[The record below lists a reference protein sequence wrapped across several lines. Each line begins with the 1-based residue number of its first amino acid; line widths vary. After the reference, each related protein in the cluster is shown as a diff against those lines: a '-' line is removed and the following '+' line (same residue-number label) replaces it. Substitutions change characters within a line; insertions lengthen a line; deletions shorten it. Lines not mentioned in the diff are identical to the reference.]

1 MSQSAEVTDKTDGP
15 IQNGPTLNSPLG
27 GMRVLD
33 FSMFM
38 AGPYCSRLLAD
49 AGAEV
54 IKVEPPE
61 GDFMRKSS
69 PMRGEHS
76 GFFGHLNC
84 GKKSLTLDLKDPKD
98 RAVID
103 ALMPTVD
110 VVLENFRPGVTQRLG
125 LSYDDLAALRPD
137 LVYCSV
143 SGYGQTGPAAHMP
156 AYAPI
161 VHAASG
167 FDLAQMDYDPRQD
180 RPIPNRSTTADI
192 LAATHAFGGICAA
205 LVHRQNGGGGDHVD
219 VALMDIMHQ
228 MLGYEV
234 QTAQMEVVR
243 TPVIF
248 EPIKTLDG
256 FIVIAPISQLNF
268 EALVKATGH
277 IEWLADE
284 RISTPLG
291 RSNNWAHLTNLVA
304 AWAADKSA
312 DTCIEAIL
320 TAGCPCTKY
329 HTVAESMATRQVAH
343 RGSMIEI
350 EDGSGRY
357 LVPNAP
363 FQFANA
369 TVQARPWVAEQ
380 GQHNDEILAEL
391 NLDTS
396 NK

>member
-1 MSQSAEVTDKTDGP
+1 MPQNAVVTGTSNEDQTNGP
-15 IQNGPTLNSPLG
+15 IQNGPLSGL
-27 GMRVLD
+27 RVLD

-61 GDFMRKSS
+61 GDYMRKSN
-69 PMRGEHS
+69 PLRGNYS

-84 GKKSLTLDLKDPKD
+84 GKKSITLNLKDPSD

-103 ALMPTVD
+103 ALMPSID

-125 LSYDDLAALRPD
+125 LTYDDLRALRPD

-143 SGYGQTGPAAHMP
+143 SGYGQTGPAAQLP

-167 FDLAQMDYDPRQD
+167 HDLAQMGYDPRQD
-180 RPIPNRSTTADI
+180 RPIPNRSTAADI

-234 QTAQMEVVR
+234 QTAQLENPP

-256 FIVIAPISQLNF
+256 FIIVAPISQLNF
-268 EALVKATGH
+268 EALAKGADH
-277 IEWLADE
+277 LEWLEDE
-284 RISTPLG
+284 RFSTHLP
-291 RSNNWAHLTNLVA
+291 RSNNWALLTAEIA
-304 AWAADKSA
+304 AWAAEKEA
-312 DTCIEAIL
+312 DDCVEAISK
-320 TAGCPCTKY
+320 AGCPCTKY
-329 HTVAESMATRQVAH
+329 QTVAESMATPQVAH
-343 RGSMIEI
+343 RDSMIEV

-363 FQFANA
+363 FQFTNA
-369 TVQARPWVAEQ
+369 TVEARRWVPEQ
-380 GQHNDEILAEL
+380 GQHSAEILAQL
-391 NLDTS
+391 NLEAGGD
-396 NK
+396 